1 MTTLADMKASIAA
14 EIYRDDLTDAIA
26 AEIGRAITFYQHKR
40 FFFNETRLIVF
51 NLVAGQQL
59 YGAAAEP
66 RIPNLLQI
74 DYVQVTQNGRPLPLE
89 MTDAETMDLW
99 EGTPASGAPSRYCY
113 FERQIRVHPTPNL
126 AYPMRISA
134 VVRAPAP
141 ATDTEADNV
150 WLNEAEELIRCRA
163 KRNLY
168 LHHLADQAMGGIMKA
183 AEDEALQ
190 ALTIESAG
198 RQNVYAL
205 ASDPL

>member
-14 EIYRDDLTDAIA
+14 EIYRDDLTDAISN
-26 AEIGRAITFYQHKR
+26 EIGRAIVFYQRKR
-40 FFFNETRLIVF
+40 FFFNETRLLTF
-51 NLVAGQQL
+51 NTVVGQEF

-99 EGTPASGAPSRYCY
+99 EGTPASGAPSRYSY
-113 FERQIRVHPTPNL
+113 FEGQLRVHPSPNL
-126 AYPMRISA
+126 AYPLRISGL
-134 VVRAPAP
+134 VRIPAP
-141 ATDTEADNV
+141 ASEVEAANYWMND
-150 WLNEAEELIRCRA
+150 AEELIRSRA

-168 LHHLADQAMGGIMKA
+168 LHHLADQGMAASMKA

-190 ALTIESAG
+190 SLIAESTQ
-198 RQNVYAL
+198 RQNVYAF

>member
-26 AEIGRAITFYQHKR
+26 AEIGRAITFYQRKR
-40 FFFNETRLIVF
+40 FFFNETRLITF
-51 NLVAGQQL
+51 NLVPGQEF
-59 YGAAAEP
+59 YGATDEP

-74 DYVQVTQNGRPLPLE
+74 DYVQVTQNGRPLPLQ

-99 EGTPASGAPSRYCY
+99 TGTPASGAPSRYCY

-126 AYPMRISA
+126 AYPLRISGLM
-134 VVRAPAP
+134 RAPAP
-141 ATDTEADNV
+141 ATDADDTNV
-150 WLNEAEELIRCRA
+150 WINEAEELIRSRA

-168 LHHLADQAMGGIMKA
+168 LHHLADQGMASIMKA
-183 AEDEALQ
+183 AEDEALVSL
-190 ALTIESAG
+190 AAESTQ
-198 RQNVYAL
+198 RQNVYAF